1 MHTVGQRRSFRKK
14 VVRYVYDTK
23 THFNQSTFPSPKPIH
38 PIDHATLIGI
48 SLSGLTRWLNQD
60 CACSRLFLALRKL
73 TRAAT
78 HSRPANPI
86 PAPIPAFAL
95 VLRPVEVDGAVSKTG
110 AVGVVG
116 VAVEGGIEDMV
127 LALLDEV
134 EDEDV
139 ELVLLDETEDE
150 DIDAGDEDVSALM

>member
-1 MHTVGQRRSFRKK
+1 
-14 VVRYVYDTK
+14 
-23 THFNQSTFPSPKPIH
+23 
-38 PIDHATLIGI
+38 
-48 SLSGLTRWLNQD
+48 
-60 CACSRLFLALRKL
+60 
-73 TRAAT
+73 
-78 HSRPANPI
+78 
-86 PAPIPAFAL
+86 
-95 VLRPVEVDGAVSKTG
+95 
-110 AVGVVG
+110 VGVVG